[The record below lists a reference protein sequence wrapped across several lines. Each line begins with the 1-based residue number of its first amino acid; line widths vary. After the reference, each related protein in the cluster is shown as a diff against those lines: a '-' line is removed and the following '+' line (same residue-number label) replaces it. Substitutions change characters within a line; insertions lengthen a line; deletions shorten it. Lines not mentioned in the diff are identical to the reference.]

1 MAAMLCSCWLLVAI
15 SRSKKP
21 FLPHRHQVLAVQ
33 RRSSAH
39 EFIRHTQQYSRT
51 VTSVFL
57 CADSTSMIEIHQH
70 LNGVLNNLTLRYFI
84 ERSDHTH
91 TAGVM
96 LRIRVVH
103 PVWSVDREI

>member
-1 MAAMLCSCWLLVAI
+1 M
-15 SRSKKP
+15 SRSKKATP
-21 FLPHRHQVLAVQ
+21 AAYAPKFWQCNI
-33 RRSSAH
+33 RSSAH
-39 EFIRHTQQYSRT
+39 EFIRHTQQYSGT